1 MVEQQTLEH
10 KVHQLLWGLGKLA
23 LVKLNAVY
31 MYRKVVIGKI
41 YLMCLESG
49 AAFLNLGA
57 SEGKHGAEN
66 LSSIQGSA
74 SPHCPKF
81 QMKVQRVFSRGG
93 RGRQITT
100 KIEHESST

>member
-41 YLMCLESG
+41 YLMCLEVEQLSQSG
-49 AAFLNLGA
+49 
-57 SEGKHGAEN
+57 GK
-66 LSSIQGSA
+66 
-74 SPHCPKF
+74 
-81 QMKVQRVFSRGG
+81 RGDA
-93 RGRQITT
+93 RG
-100 KIEHESST
+100 